1 MGENII
7 CPNCGASAKGYGIC
21 EYCGSH
27 ITKPMSTTTQTNQAK
42 PTASFNE
49 KVSKFHKVEAF
60 DSGVAVVSIG
70 DLYGAINESGDM
82 ILPLKFNEIDNYKGR
97 LLARHADG
105 ATLYDSRGIS
115 IARGFIH
122 YIWGGDGE
130 FLIKRDNRQSILDK
144 DNNLHQVS
152 LPEGISIY
160 KYLGY
165 GCYLVYDVKRKLNDK
180 KTRFIHGVALINK
193 LLLPCHYSIHDY
205 CDSDYDDF
213 GKENRNLILIEDE
226 DVEDVYRSGIYD
238 LEKQK
243 IILPCQ
249 YYFGYYRPKQ
259 YKNKLIVVQNRSWQY
274 GVFDTHGQNMV
285 IPTIYKDISLR
296 ENRVC
301 VVTKKKLFGDK
312 TTIIQ
317 L

>member
-82 ILPLKFNEIDNYKGR
+82 IIPLKFNKIENYKGR
-97 LLARHADG
+97 LLASHGEVPADG

-115 IARGFIH
+115 IARGFIL
-122 YIWGGDGE
+122 YIRGGDGE
-130 FLIKRDNRQSILDK
+130 FLIIRDNRQSILDK

-152 LPEGISIY
+152 LPEGISIS

-165 GCYLVYDVKRKLNDK
+165 GCYKVNRLLNNE
-180 KTRFIHGVALINK
+180 RFYYGIALINK
-193 LLLPCHYSIHDY
+193 LLLPCHYKIGEY
-205 CDSDYDDF
+205 CSSEYGDF
-213 GKENRNLILIEDE
+213 RKENRNLIIIEDE
-226 DVEDVYRSGIYD
+226 DGESVYRSGIYD

-249 YYFGYYRPKQ
+249 YYFGSYGGPKQ
-259 YKNKLIVVQNRSWQY
+259 YKNKLIVVENRSWQY

-285 IPTIYKDISLR
+285 IPTIYKEISLR